1 MITKYLPWLVA
12 LLYFIIPYDLVP
24 DFMVGPGWLDDLG
37 VLALAWWWAARFRKI
52 YQTRGDPRAHSK
64 SQRGPSGG
72 RRQAREKDYE
82 DDDPYKI
89 LGVEQGASKEDI
101 KAAYKKLAA
110 QYHPDKVQHLGKEFQ
125 EMAHEKFIA
134 IQEAYDM
141 LMK

>member
-24 DFMVGPGWLDDLG
+24 DFMLGPGWLDDLG
-37 VLALAWWWAARFRKI
+37 VLALAWWWAARLRRI
-52 YQTRGDPRAHSK
+52 YQTQGDPRAHGQ
-64 SQRGPSGG
+64 SQRGPSDG
-72 RRQAREKDYE
+72 RRQAKEE

-89 LGVEQGASKEDI
+89 LGVEKGASKEDI

-110 QYHPDKVQHLGKEFQ
+110 QYHPDKVQHLGKDFQ

-134 IQEAYDM
+134 IQKAYDM